1 VRRCDVEA
9 GEGLTSTQATR
20 FHALCVRAADTLGD
34 HVVACDVRRG
44 NPWRALQALP
54 RHEPEP
60 RLWWCLWALKTVQVG
75 ACSRKRAGELL
86 DRVDAVLADLHAASN
101 PSSTANSYCHTH
113 LHALPSGPRV
123 ERQT

>member
-1 VRRCDVEA
+1 MNRTDTARHHLMCI
-9 GEGLTSTQATR
+9 
-20 FHALCVRAADTLGD
+20 RAADLLGD
-34 HVVACDVRRG
+34 HAVACDVRRG
-44 NPWRALQALP
+44 NPWRAFQALP

-60 RLWWCLWALKTVQVG
+60 RLWWCLWALKTVQVA

-86 DRVDAVLADLHAASN
+86 DRVDAVLADLADLHAASN

-123 ERQT
+123 DRQT